1 MIRTKYLVVSIFL
14 CLLTIVVAGGF
25 SVMPRTLSDNTI
37 ETTTIFAIPQDS
49 YEIVKWSDTA
59 KDSTRRAFI
68 DRVRDSI
75 EQDPVT
81 TLQRAP
87 VPVEEREEETLS
99 APSPEERVTSEQ
111 TSVTLEPITSV
122 VVTPMPD
129 PEVVPAVTTTP
140 STDSESQTEKVEEQI
155 PVI

>member
-1 MIRTKYLVVSIFL
+1 MIRTKYLLVTVL
-14 CLLTIVVAGGF
+14 VCLFTIIGAGFF
-25 SVMPRTLSDNTI
+25 SVMPPTLSDNTI

-81 TLQRAP
+81 TVQSAP
-87 VPVEEREEETLS
+87 VPIEAVAEETLT
-99 APSPEERVTSEQ
+99 APTAVVE
-111 TSVTLEPITSV
+111 SV
-122 VVTPMPD
+122 
-129 PEVVPAVTTTP
+129 EVVPESVESTVVTSTPVPEVLPMVTTTP
-140 STDSESQTEKVEEQI
+140 SVEGEATTKEVEEI
-155 PVI
+155 PAPVM